1 MTSRPPFV
9 LQQLDHVVLRVRDVS
24 AMQAFYCD
32 VLGCAVERRQEA
44 LGLVQLRAGRSLID
58 LVDVDGSIGR
68 MGGAAPGAEGRN
80 MDHLC
85 LRAEPFDR
93 EAIVAH
99 LQAHGVR
106 IGDFGS
112 RFGAEGVGP
121 SQYLFDP
128 EGNLVELKGAP
139 DNSVAATQTGMTT

>member
-1 MTSRPPFV
+1 
-9 LQQLDHVVLRVRDVS
+9 
-24 AMQAFYCD
+24 
-32 VLGCAVERRQEA
+32 
-44 LGLVQLRAGRSLID
+44 
-58 LVDVDGSIGR
+58 
-68 MGGAAPGAEGRN
+68 

-85 LRAEPFDR
+85 LRVEPFGR

-112 RFGAEGVGP
+112 RYGAEGEGP

-128 EGNLVELKGAP
+128 EGNLVELKGPAR
-139 DNSVAATQTGMTT
+139 G